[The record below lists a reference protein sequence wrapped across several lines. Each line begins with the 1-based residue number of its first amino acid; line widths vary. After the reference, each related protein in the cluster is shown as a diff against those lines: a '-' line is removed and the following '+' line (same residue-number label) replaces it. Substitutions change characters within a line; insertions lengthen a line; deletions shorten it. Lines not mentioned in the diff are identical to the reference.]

1 MTLIRVREAGPSV
14 QMRLGAD
21 DARRLA
27 ASGVVDVR
35 PGPADGQ
42 WHVRA
47 GRKVGVARIGR
58 VEVHIEP
65 KMPIARL
72 MFLMGY
78 VRNPKGWRDET
89 VPLPEHAGLVP
100 ALAEALWRQTDRAL
114 RPGLLQGYRTVD
126 ETSPVLRGRLRETA
140 QLSRRAGRALPL
152 EVRHDDYTVDI
163 AENRILATAVD
174 RMLRVPGI
182 DASSRRRLRHLA
194 GRLAGVTRLLPG
206 EPPPAWRRT
215 RLNERLVIALG
226 LAELVLAGSSVDA
239 GRGGVLANA
248 FLLDMWR
255 VYEDFLSVA
264 LRVAVEPAYGG
275 KVLLQAHH
283 HLDLQRRLELRP
295 DILWRN
301 GAGAVGAVV
310 DAKYKA
316 AIGHGDAYQMLAYC
330 IAYRLSRGHLVY
342 PAGEHPPLSHIVCN
356 AGVEIMCHSLD
367 LDTDPVQLL
376 ARIDALAGEIT
387 RSGPVPAAALR

>member
-1 MTLIRVREAGPSV
+1 MVLIRVREAGPTV
-14 QMRLGAD
+14 QARLGTD

-27 ASGVVDVR
+27 ASEIADVR
-35 PGPADGQ
+35 PGATEGV

-47 GRKVGVARIGR
+47 GRKVGAARIGG

-72 MFLMGY
+72 LFLMGY
-78 VRNPKGWRDET
+78 AREPRGWRDET
-89 VPLPEHAGLVP
+89 VPLAEHPDLVP
-100 ALAEALWRQTDRAL
+100 ALAAALWRQTDRAL

-126 ETSPVLRGRLRETA
+126 ESSPVLRGRLRETA
-140 QLSRRAGRALPL
+140 QLTRRVGRALPL
-152 EVRHDDYTVDI
+152 EIRHDDYTIDI

-182 DASSRRRLRHLA
+182 DDASRRKLRHVA

-206 EPPPAWRRT
+206 EPVPAWRRT
-215 RLNERLVIALG
+215 RLNERLVVALR
-226 LAELVLAGSSVDA
+226 LAELVLAGCSVDA

-264 LRVAVEPAYGG
+264 LRAAVESAYGG
-275 KVLLQAHH
+275 KVMLQPRH
-283 HLDLQRRLELRP
+283 HLDQQRRLELRP
-295 DILWRN
+295 DILWRD
-301 GAGAVGAVV
+301 GEGVVGAVV

-316 AIGHGDAYQMLAYC
+316 EAARDDAYQMLAYC
-330 IAYRLSRGHLVY
+330 IAYRLSCGHLVY
-342 PAGEHPPLSHIVCN
+342 AGGDHPPVRHVIRN
-356 AGVEIMCHSLD
+356 AGIEIICHSLD
-367 LDTDPVQLL
+367 LDADPVDLL
-376 ARIDALAGEIT
+376 ARIRVLAGEMT
-387 RSGPVPAAALR
+387 RSRPVSTVALR